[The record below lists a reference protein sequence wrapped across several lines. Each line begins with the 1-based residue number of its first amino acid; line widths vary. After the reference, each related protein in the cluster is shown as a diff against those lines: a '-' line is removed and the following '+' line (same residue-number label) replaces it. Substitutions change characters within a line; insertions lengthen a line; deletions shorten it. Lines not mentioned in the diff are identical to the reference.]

1 MLKMSRFTC
10 FSRGKILFDNI
21 GPCKRFDILQ
31 LCVSY
36 LLLHTRRQRLDL
48 RKFPKNNFLLFLYPC
63 QCVKLGPRLGRDRC
77 AGEGCKESQKRREPL
92 NDGEQ
97 GLERKVFYDDLV
109 MKLFAKM
116 TTC

>member
-1 MLKMSRFTC
+1 M
-10 FSRGKILFDNI
+10 
-21 GPCKRFDILQ
+21 
-31 LCVSY
+31 
-36 LLLHTRRQRLDL
+36 DL